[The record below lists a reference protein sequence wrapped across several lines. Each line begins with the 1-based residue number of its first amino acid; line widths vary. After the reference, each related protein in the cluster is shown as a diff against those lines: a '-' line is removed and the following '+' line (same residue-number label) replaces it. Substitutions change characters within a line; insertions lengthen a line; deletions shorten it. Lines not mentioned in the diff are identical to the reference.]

1 MISSPDILPAD
12 LKVFLNHV
20 YEYKKGVRR
29 MVLYTVNR
37 KYEAFATARL
47 RSQHIDFL
55 VQPASDTS
63 INLFFGRPECI
74 RAIRFWQTD
83 RSICFRPK
91 KTSFWERCWGMTS
104 VRSANVTV
112 NERRPPANKDGII
125 SLVLFPY
132 ILNNTLQLIILTS
145 TPYMEVTCIRIE

>member
-47 RSQHIDFL
+47 KSQHIDFL
-55 VQPASDTS
+55 VQPAV
-63 INLFFGRPECI
+63 
-74 RAIRFWQTD
+74 FWQTD

-112 NERRPPANKDGII
+112 NERKPPANKDGVI

>member
-37 KYEAFATARL
+37 KYEDFATARL

-55 VQPASDTS
+55 VQRASDTS
-63 INLFFGRPECI
+63 IN
-74 RAIRFWQTD
+74 Q
-83 RSICFRPK
+83 
-91 KTSFWERCWGMTS
+91 
-104 VRSANVTV
+104 
-112 NERRPPANKDGII
+112 
-125 SLVLFPY
+125 
-132 ILNNTLQLIILTS
+132 
-145 TPYMEVTCIRIE
+145 

>member
-37 KYEAFATARL
+37 KYEVFATSRL

-74 RAIRFWQTD
+74 RAIRF
-83 RSICFRPK
+83 RLK

-112 NERRPPANKDGII
+112 NERKPPANKDGII

>member
-47 RSQHIDFL
+47 KSQHIDFL

-74 RAIRFWQTD
+74 RAPFSGRQTAQ
-83 RSICFRPK
+83 
-91 KTSFWERCWGMTS
+91 
-104 VRSANVTV
+104 SAFA
-112 NERRPPANKDGII
+112 RRRLHSGSDAG
-125 SLVLFPY
+125 V
-132 ILNNTLQLIILTS
+132 
-145 TPYMEVTCIRIE
+145 